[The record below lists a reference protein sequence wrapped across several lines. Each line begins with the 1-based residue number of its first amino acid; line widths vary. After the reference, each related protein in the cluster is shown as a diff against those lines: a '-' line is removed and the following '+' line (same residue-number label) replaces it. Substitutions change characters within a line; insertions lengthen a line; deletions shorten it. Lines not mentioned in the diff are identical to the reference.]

1 MPASSKSTF
10 LIIYSELSTSSHD
23 ALGPAQGRYREVLP
37 ENTSPEMI
45 ISCEVWGLPCLGN
58 VKAGEIAN
66 WCHKWWVGANRC
78 FFSSGFLPSCF
89 WLYWLSQYA
98 KVHRRGMGMR
108 YSEAFRAKITQG
120 WHTKQGALSIGLNPP
135 CEHRHL
141 LRLGCQVP
149 RKCSLPL
156 PEVCALLRL
165 DETSS
170 RTNRVNRH

>member
-1 MPASSKSTF
+1 MHLVLHRADTEKRF
-10 LIIYSELSTSSHD
+10 QKILSPRWFFPVKWKNFT
-23 ALGPAQGRYREVLP
+23 
-37 ENTSPEMI
+37 
-45 ISCEVWGLPCLGN
+45 CLPCLGN

-66 WCHKWWVGANRC
+66 WCHKRWVDANRW

-120 WHTKQGALSIGLNPP
+120 WHGKQGALSIGLSPP
-135 CEHRHL
+135 REHRHL

-156 PEVCALLRL
+156 PEVCALLRP

-170 RTNRVNRH
+170 RTNRVSRH